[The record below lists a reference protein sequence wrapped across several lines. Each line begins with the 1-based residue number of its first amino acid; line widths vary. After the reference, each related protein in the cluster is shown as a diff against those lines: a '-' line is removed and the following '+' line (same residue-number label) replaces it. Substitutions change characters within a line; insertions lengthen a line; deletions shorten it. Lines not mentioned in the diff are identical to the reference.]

1 MTHLAYAPDLLE
13 EAVLTAERTM
23 STVGRW
29 EFRRERDRLYE
40 LPDHDQR
47 EERFRSLHLRWFV
60 RLGLHRVVEQAIAER
75 EALARTQKDSRP
87 IFPTDGR
94 VVRAVTRSEEGADL
108 MDRVLP
114 EHAGLRPLLV
124 IRLRPAM
131 LLEPDALR
139 ALLRHELTH
148 IGDMLDS
155 AFGYERT
162 LPPCDDGPSGENI
175 VRDRY
180 RVLWDVTIDGRLA
193 RAGCGSV
200 EVRAA
205 RREEFDATFSML
217 GDRRRAA
224 FDDWFDYI
232 RPTHAALA
240 AFARAPNGTD
250 STNPADSGRCP
261 LCRFPVASLERQS
274 GRLSSDA
281 SAAIRSDHPT
291 WSIEQGLCSQCLDLY
306 EARHEQAVDVS
317 RR

>member
-94 VVRAVTRSEEGADL
+94 VVR
-108 MDRVLP
+108 
-114 EHAGLRPLLV
+114 
-124 IRLRPAM
+124 
-131 LLEPDALR
+131 
-139 ALLRHELTH
+139 
-148 IGDMLDS
+148 
-155 AFGYERT
+155 
-162 LPPCDDGPSGENI
+162 
-175 VRDRY
+175 
-180 RVLWDVTIDGRLA
+180 DVTIDGRLA